1 MEKETTNYYQKA
13 AGILRQILR
22 KPEAVPTP
30 GEKPKPAEPV
40 APATPAVPAQPAE
53 PAK

>member
-1 MEKETTNYYQKA
+1 MTEQTTYQKA

-22 KPEAVPTP
+22 KPAPAPTP
-30 GEKPKPAEPV
+30 GEEQKPAEPAAPAAPA
-40 APATPAVPAQPAE
+40 APATPVE